1 VQAKKIAMQLA
12 NDEVAKLYHCT
23 PFQNAQPVRFEAG
36 RWTWNAVEDV
46 GQNDVEAMG
55 SRRFDKPR

>member
-1 VQAKKIAMQLA
+1 MQLA
-12 NDEVAKLYHCT
+12 NAEVAKLYHCT

-36 RWTWNAVEDV
+36 RWTWNAVEGV
-46 GQNDVEAMG
+46 CQNDVEATVESR